1 MTKLKSYA
9 YGEWVEGSED
19 GRPLYNAINGDHV
32 ANISSKGLDF
42 KGMIEYAKTVG
53 GPNLRKSTIHGR
65 GRMLKA
71 LAFYLSEKK
80 ELFYELSKA
89 TGATRADSWIDI
101 EGGIGTVFTYASKVR
116 REMPDQ
122 NFYVDGPAEMLS
134 KGGTFIGNH
143 ICVPLEGVA
152 IHINAFNFP
161 CWGMLEKI
169 APSLAAGMPVIVK
182 PASITSYL
190 TELMVKEII
199 DSKIFPEGAIQLIC
213 GSTGDLLDHV
223 DSQDVVTFTGS
234 AYTGRKLK
242 TSPAIIENS
251 VRFNMEADSLNFS
264 LLAPDAKPGTPE
276 FELFIKEVQRE
287 MTTKSGQKCT
297 AIRRVFVPEDYSE
310 DVIKSLSERLN
321 RYTLGDPQQEGTKM
335 GPLAGKDQVDDV
347 RDNLKKLLDDS
358 NIVYGDLDNFT
369 INGGNKDKGA
379 YFPSTILYC
388 EDGLNK
394 SSPHD
399 VEVFGPV
406 TTVMPYKSND
416 DAIKLI
422 KKGKGSLV
430 GSIFTFN
437 NDFAAEMAYGTASYH
452 GRLHYVNRDS
462 AKENTG
468 HGSPLPH
475 MVHGGPGRAGG
486 GEELGGIRSVL
497 HYMQRTAIQGHPTTM
512 TAITKEYQPG
522 SERFEDEKHPFR
534 KYYEELK
541 IGDTLTTAKRTITEG
556 DIVNF
561 ANLSWDQF
569 YAHTDVTS
577 LEDSFF
583 EQRVAHGY
591 FIISAAAGLF
601 VDRAKGPVLAN
612 YGLDELR
619 FTQPAYAG
627 DTIQVK
633 LTCKT
638 KQKKERRDDDKQYQG
653 IVKWLVEVF
662 NQNDEMIALAT
673 ILTIVERKG
682 E

>member
-1 MTKLKSYA
+1 MKLKSFA
-9 YGEWVEGSED
+9 YGEWIEGSDD
-19 GRPLYNAINGDHV
+19 GRPLYNAVNGDHIGNV
-32 ANISSKGLDF
+32 TSKGLDF
-42 KGMIEYAKTVG
+42 QGMINYAKTVG
-53 GPNLRKSTIHGR
+53 GPNLRRHTIHDR

-71 LAFYLSEKK
+71 LAFYLTEKK
-80 ELFYELSKA
+80 ELFYDLSKA

-122 NFYVDGPAEMLS
+122 NFYVDGPAEHLS

-169 APSLAAGMPVIVK
+169 APSIAAGMPVIVK

-199 DSKIFPEGAIQLIC
+199 DSGILPEGSIQLIC

-234 AYTGRKLK
+234 AYTGKKLK
-242 TSPAIIENS
+242 THPAIIDNS

-264 LLAPDAKPGTPE
+264 LLAPDAEPGSPE
-276 FELFIKEVQRE
+276 FDLFIKEIQRE
-287 MTTKSGQKCT
+287 MTAKSGQKCT
-297 AIRRVFVPEDYSE
+297 AIRRVFAPEKYAE
-310 DVIKSLSERLN
+310 DVVKALSSRLD
-321 RYTLGDPQQEGTKM
+321 RYVLGDPDQEGTKM
-335 GPLAGKDQVDDV
+335 GPLAGRDQVDDV
-347 RDNLKKLLDDS
+347 RDNLKKLLDDAK
-358 NIVYGDLDNFT
+358 IVYGDLDNFT
-369 INGGNKDKGA
+369 INGGDKDKGA
-379 YFPSTILYC
+379 FFPSTILYC

-394 SSPHD
+394 SAPHD
-399 VEVFGPV
+399 IEVFGPV
-406 TTVMPYKSND
+406 TTVMPYKSSD
-416 DAIKLI
+416 EAIQLI

-430 GSIFTFN
+430 GSIFTYN

-497 HYMQRTAIQGHPTTM
+497 HYMQRTAIQGHPTVM

-522 SERFEDEKHPFR
+522 AERFEDTIHPFK
-534 KYYEELK
+534 KYYEELR
-541 IGDTLTTAKRTITEG
+541 IGDTLTTAKRTITEA

-561 ANLSWDQF
+561 ANLTWDQF
-569 YAHTDVTS
+569 YAHTDITS

-583 EQRVAHGY
+583 EERVAHGY
-591 FIISAAAGLF
+591 FIIAAAAGLF
-601 VDRAKGPVLAN
+601 VDRNKGPVLAN

-619 FTQPAYAG
+619 FTQPVYGGETIYA
-627 DTIQVK
+627 K
-633 LTCKT
+633 LTCKS
-638 KQKKERRDDDKQYQG
+638 KQKKERKDGDKQYQG

-662 NQNDEMIALAT
+662 NQNEEMVALAT